1 MSKVMMDNLR
11 TLSVQQLEDL
21 QESNEEQDHLIQESR
36 EVQSLQLEK
45 EMALATNRSLAE
57 QNLEFKPR
65 LDSGRIS
72 LSEKYQQ
79 LCDLLTQFKGKRSK
93 LETLLGP
100 LRPESILSYMQREG
114 SKTEEESDAL
124 AEHFLEGSV
133 PLEAFLDDFASL
145 RKLSYLRRVKA
156 EKLQEL
162 LRRKEIPVSQ
172 QGSPKDSSV
181 PHQAFLQQS
190 DIQKNPTSLQP
201 PSLDIP
207 SFPLPYNP
215 APLLPGQPINLG
227 PIAQGDL
234 VPAPFPG
241 TSGLREPPISQHSA
255 QSSFYYGHSQPMPG
269 GPYFTPFPSRGLGY
283 SQLHPGGLPCPQTQF
298 GGSAPQL
305 RSCFSGGQPQC
316 PYPIQPQ
323 FPKYPGSQQLPY
335 PQYSGFPQ
343 PTAPTSGSFWS
354 GYHTE

>member
-1 MSKVMMDNLR
+1 MENLR
-11 TLSVQQLEDL
+11 ALSMQQLKDL
-21 QESNEEQDHLIQESR
+21 QESNEEQDHLIQASR

-65 LDSGRIS
+65 LDSGRVI

-79 LCDLLTQFKGKRSK
+79 LYDLLSQFKGKRSK

-124 AEHFLEGSV
+124 AENFLEGSV
-133 PLEAFLDDFASL
+133 PLETFLDDFASH
-145 RKLSYLRRVKA
+145 RRLSYLRRVKV

-162 LRRKEIPVSQ
+162 LRRQEVPTSQ
-172 QGSPKDSSV
+172 QEPPKDSSF

-190 DIQKNPTSLQP
+190 DTQKNPPSLQP
-201 PSLDIP
+201 PSSDIP
-207 SFPLPYNP
+207 SFPLPYNSSP
-215 APLLPGQPINLG
+215 FLPGQPINLG
-227 PIAQGDL
+227 PIAQGGL

-241 TSGLREPPISQHSA
+241 TSGVREPPSSQISV
-255 QSSFYYGHSQPMPG
+255 QSSFHYGRSQPMPG
-269 GPYFTPFPSRGLGY
+269 IPGYPQCPPRGSGY
-283 SQLHPGGLPCPQTQF
+283 LQTLF
-298 GGSAPQL
+298 GGSTPQL
-305 RSCFSGGQPQC
+305 SPCFSGEHPRC
-316 PYPIQPQ
+316 PYPIQSQ

-335 PQYSGFPQ
+335 PQYTGFPQ
-343 PTAPTSGSFWS
+343 PTLPTAGSFWS
-354 GYHTE
+354 GHHTE